1 MKLTT
6 FALSVVALTAAAL
19 PAFAGALTPL
29 PLAGALGP
37 VGIVGAVVVYGGYR
51 AVKYLRKRN

>member
-6 FALSVVALTAAAL
+6 FVLSVVALTAAAL
-19 PAFAGALTPL
+19 PALAGTPTPL